1 MKNRGNQ
8 KKIRMSSKENSY
20 KALGYDSL
28 AQGLCW
34 ITGYEIAVWKLKIKI
49 KIKISPGS
57 Y

>member
-8 KKIRMSSKENSY
+8 KKICMSSKENSY

-28 AQGLCW
+28 IKAQGLYW

-49 KIKISPGS
+49 KKKK
-57 Y
+57 